1 VCFFRR
7 AQISV
12 DRSSQIS
19 IQSLTLHGLG
29 IWVITGTE
37 EIIAALTEV
46 CYCNEVKITSLADVE
61 VALRPYDEVSRQ
73 TTGKHIT
80 LGRTE
85 RLMAHIGNPE
95 CGLRVVHVA
104 GTSGKTSTTYFIA
117 ALLKAAGCTVGATVS
132 PYVDSMDERV
142 QIDGQPLSEKQFCAY
157 FGEFMDRVTGTSER
171 PTRFELLIAFAYWVL
186 SKEKVDYAVIETGMG
201 GLDDSTNVAARTD
214 KLCVLTDIGL
224 DHMEY
229 LGNTLSKIA
238 YQKAGII
245 HEGNVALM
253 YDQAPE
259 IMRVVRYWVSQQE
272 DAELLTFEQERLAAA
287 YGGSFVPRLPEYQ
300 KRNWLLAFA
309 AYKYLVKRD
318 NVANIS
324 ATKLQKT
331 QKLQVPGRMDART
344 AGDQTILMDGAHNG
358 QKMAA
363 FWQSFAQLY
372 PDVKPV
378 VLLAL
383 KQGKEVSDIAP
394 LLKKYSAE
402 VIVTVFTRGQDMPVL
417 PIEPSE
423 IVSVLKG
430 YGVKGVA
437 VNDQAQAYKLFREKV
452 HGVGVVTGSFYLI
465 AQLRQAYKELA

>member
-1 VCFFRR
+1 MANPDDTGHTFFAMVPEGLPRL
-7 AQISV
+7 A
-12 DRSSQIS
+12 
-19 IQSLTLHGLG
+19 LTLLS
-29 IWVITGTE
+29 IVAAIIASQAMITGTFS
-37 EIIAALTEV
+37 ITRQAIQLGFFPRL
-46 CYCNEVKITSLADVE
+46 KITYTNPDQSGQIYLPLVNGLLAVGSI
-61 VALRPYDEVSRQ
+61 Y
-73 TTGKHIT
+73 
-80 LGRTE
+80 
-85 RLMAHIGNPE
+85 
-95 CGLRVVHVA
+95 VVLA
-104 GTSGKTSTTYFIA
+104 
-117 ALLKAAGCTVGATVS
+117 
-132 PYVDSMDERV
+132 
-142 QIDGQPLSEKQFCAY
+142 
-157 FGEFMDRVTGTSER
+157 FGS
-171 PTRFELLIAFAYWVL
+171 
-186 SKEKVDYAVIETGMG
+186 S
-201 GLDDSTNVAARTD
+201 
-214 KLCVLTDIGL
+214 
-224 DHMEY
+224 
-229 LGNTLSKIA
+229 
-238 YQKAGII
+238 
-245 HEGNVALM
+245 
-253 YDQAPE
+253 
-259 IMRVVRYWVSQQE
+259 
-272 DAELLTFEQERLAAA
+272 ERLAAA

-372 PDVKPV
+372 PDIKPV

-402 VIVTVFTRGQDMPVL
+402 VVVTVFTRGQDMPVL
-417 PIEPSE
+417 AIEPSE
-423 IVSVLKG
+423 VVSVLKG

-437 VNDQAQAYKLFREKV
+437 VNDQARAYKLFREKV